1 MITARFVIL
10 NEVKNPAE
18 RPRAVVL
25 LDSSPSLR
33 MTGKVENAP
42 NSRPVPRV
50 ESRRNI
56 CLGERAGLGY
66 FIPVSESPLSPMTI
80 PRCFILRGRL
90 LGLLFLAV
98 ATAATPSFAQTK
110 KILFLS
116 GPKDHG
122 APGRHEYVLDL
133 KTLAESF
140 DKATNLKEPITT
152 QHLVGKAPTDM
163 AAYKDVAAIVI
174 ESSSDRDPNETHP
187 LFPVDP
193 RLTSSR
199 YDAETTAFLRNLNEQ
214 IKANKIGVVLIHYAT
229 WAENGTARGYYYEWT
244 GGLWVANVSRNPVE
258 QWTMTPDPE
267 AKGHPI
273 WNGVKPWTSPQDE
286 VFCRF
291 MLPVDKRRTNLLVA
305 TPLADR
311 QRVGAQV
318 SSFAYQRD
326 DGGRGFVF
334 GGQDYRENLAL
345 DDHRRFVMNG
355 IAWAANIE
363 VPAEGI
369 VAPKPDVSD
378 VTPASL
384 PRVGA
389 PVGGRGGRGGAAPGN
404 PSVPSI
410 QPPAPPPAKAN

>member
-1 MITARFVIL
+1 MIIH
-10 NEVKNPAE
+10 
-18 RPRAVVL
+18 
-25 LDSSPSLR
+25 
-33 MTGKVENAP
+33 
-42 NSRPVPRV
+42 
-50 ESRRNI
+50 
-56 CLGERAGLGY
+56 
-66 FIPVSESPLSPMTI
+66 
-80 PRCFILRGRL
+80 RCFVPRGRL
-90 LGLLFLAV
+90 LGALFLALVTSV
-98 ATAATPSFAQTK
+98 APAFAQTK

-140 DKATNLKEPITT
+140 DKATNLKGITT

-163 AAYKDVAAIVI
+163 AAYKDVAVIVI
-174 ESSSDRDPNETHP
+174 ESSSDRDANETHP

-193 RLTSSR
+193 RLSNSR
-199 YDAETTAFLRNLNEQ
+199 YTPETTTFLRNLNDL
-214 IKANKIGVVLIHYAT
+214 IKANKIGIVFIHYSNWT
-229 WAENGTARGYYYEWT
+229 ENSAARSLYYEWT
-244 GGLWVANVSRNPVE
+244 GGLWVASVSRNPVE

-273 WNGVKPWTSPQDE
+273 WNGVHPWTTPEDE

-305 TPLADR
+305 TPLVDR

-318 SSFAYQRD
+318 SSFAYQRE

-334 GGQDYRENLAL
+334 GGQDFRKNLGL
-345 DDHRRFVMNG
+345 EDHRRFVLNG

-369 VAPKPDVSD
+369 MSPAPDVSD

-384 PRVGA
+384 PRVG
-389 PVGGRGGRGGAAPGN
+389 PPLSGRLGGGAPGD
-404 PSVPSI
+404 PIVQKLQP
-410 QPPAPPPAKAN
+410 PPAPPAKTN